1 MNNIMNNPYEFDI
14 NSNNKRK
21 LQVDYTSIKK
31 IKYSNK
37 RKLNESQNPAKKLLL
52 FEVKVE
58 HYTTNK

>member
-1 MNNIMNNPYEFDI
+1 MNNPYEFDI

-21 LQVDYTSIKK
+21 LHLDDKSIKK

-37 RKLNESQNPAKKLLL
+37 RTLIESHKPCKKLLL

-58 HYTTNK
+58 HYTTNQ